1 MVSGENGG
9 WLTVRCCDVITS
21 DNIKSKTINKMRFH
35 LRWLVTV
42 VLTMVCSLGYAQ
54 NDTPEVTLDFTLAT
68 NPWGLK
74 KDVYELG
81 KKTYTYDGL
90 TIEIEGSHCLN
101 NSEAT
106 YFLKCQNGA
115 YVTLPKFNFAVSR
128 IVLEIYS
135 PAKALKNSVYVGSK
149 VVVAAAAG
157 AATCDFAIPEG
168 NQSAGTI
175 YKIHNTGDAVSRIKQ
190 IKIYGQPGSIKTST
204 SISFDGL
211 TDEGITLTDGKT
223 ASGEAFTGYRA
234 VEKDGVA
241 GKVGYEATGD
251 GVADVNASTGD
262 VMVHANVYGTMTVTA
277 TFLPDDMEKY
287 NGSTARYT
295 ITNKEGSRIATTI
308 AFADGVAGMTF
319 EVKDGDTF
327 AGYAATCTPA
337 DARGAIV
344 YKSSN
349 PGVAT
354 VDDAGVVTLGQEYGK
369 TLITAQF
376 KGTDGYGD
384 SEEIGYAIKR
394 VGTYVFH
401 ESFDRCDGKEGW
413 SGFAAKGEWDPAK
426 IDNAWAKKGT
436 VYLGS
441 GCIRI
446 GPDKGSVTTPVIKV
460 DGRAVLTFRAAM
472 WETQKE
478 NTDVVVTISNGDLT
492 YGDNAPAMKVS
503 VTPAKAKWTDYE
515 MEITGTGAFTLTFA
529 NVTNDKNKENNRFF
543 LDEVTV
549 TESAAREIIL
559 DEETDNV
566 IEAEGKANVTLRR
579 TLYDDGWNT
588 LCLPFSLSEA
598 QAKQA
603 FGAGVELR
611 ELEKVESTT
620 LIFRPVTSLTAGVP
634 CLVRPSRVAE
644 DNTYTFSGVQTTVIT
659 ADSRAKDAV
668 GGAISFT
675 GIYSPADVTGWADS
689 HKEYVAFLGAGN
701 KFFRALS
708 GKAMKAFRAF
718 FMVPETT
725 SVSAVK
731 AVIDGVSTDIGELNV
746 DRTGGRVYNLN
757 GQCVGTSLDG
767 LHPGVYI
774 RHGRRVMITK

>member
-1 MVSGENGG
+1 MN
-9 WLTVRCCDVITS
+9 
-21 DNIKSKTINKMRFH
+21 NY
-35 LRWLVTV
+35 LRWLVAVLFATV
-42 VLTMVCSLGYAQ
+42 CNLGYAQ
-54 NDTPEVTLDFTLAT
+54 SNEPEVTLDFTLAS
-68 NPWGLK
+68 NPWQLK
-74 KDVYELG
+74 EGSYEMN
-81 KKTYTYDGL
+81 KKAYTYDGY
-90 TIEIEGSHCLN
+90 TIEIEGSHYLN
-101 NSEAT
+101 KSEST
-106 YFLKCQNGA
+106 YFLQCKDGT

-128 IVLEIYS
+128 IVLEIHT
-135 PAKALKNSVYVGSK
+135 PAKALKNSVYVGNK

-157 AATCDFAIPEG
+157 AATCNFAIPEG

-175 YKIHNTGDAVSRIKQ
+175 YKIHNTGGAVSRIKQ
-190 IKIYGQPGSIKTST
+190 IKIYGQPGSAKTPT

-211 TDEGITLTDGKT
+211 MGEGITLRDGRT

-241 GKVGYEATGD
+241 GKVSYEAKGD

-262 VMVHANVYGTMTVTA
+262 VTVHANVYGTMTVTA
-277 TFLPDDMEKY
+277 TFQPEDKEKY
-287 NGSTARYT
+287 ASSTAQYT

-319 EVKDGDTF
+319 VVKDGDTF

-337 DARGAIV
+337 DAQGVIV

-354 VDDAGVVTLGQEYGK
+354 VDDAGAVTLGQEYGK
-369 TLITAQF
+369 TRITAQF

-384 SEEIGYAIKR
+384 SEEIGYTIKR

-413 SGFAAKGEWDPAK
+413 SGSVALGKWDTSK
-426 IDNAWAKKGT
+426 MDNVWKHAGT

-446 GPDKGSVTTPVIKV
+446 GPAHGSVTTPVIRV
-460 DGRAVLTFRAAM
+460 DGSAVLTFKAAM
-472 WETQKE
+472 WETVNE
-478 NTDVVVTISNGDLT
+478 NPGVVVTISDGSLT
-492 YGDNAPAMKVS
+492 YGDNAPAKKVS
-503 VTPAKAKWTDYE
+503 VTPVKAKWTDYE
-515 MEITGTGAFTLTFA
+515 MVITGTGEFTLTFA
-529 NVTNDKNKENNRFF
+529 NNNNQKNNRFF

-549 TESAAREIIL
+549 TESAARTIAL
-559 DEETDNV
+559 DEEKDNV
-566 IEAEGKANVTLRR
+566 IETEGKANVTLRR

-598 QAKQA
+598 QAKLA
-603 FGAGVELR
+603 FGDGVELR

-620 LIFRPVTSLTAGVP
+620 LIFRPVTSLTAGIP
-634 CLVRPSRVAE
+634 CLIRPSRVAE
-644 DNTYTFSGVQTTVIT
+644 DNTYTFSDVQTTVVT

-675 GIYSPADVTGWADS
+675 GIYSPVDVTGWADS
-689 HKEYVAFLGAGN
+689 HKYVAFLGAGN

-708 GKAMKAFRAF
+708 GKPMKAFRAF
-718 FMVPETT
+718 FIVPETT
-725 SVSAVK
+725 SVAAVK
-731 AVIDGVSTDIGELNV
+731 AVIDGTTTAIGELNV
-746 DRTGGRVYNLN
+746 DGDKTGGRVYNLN

-767 LHPGVYI
+767 LQPGIYI
-774 RHGRRVMITK
+774 QNGKKIVVK

>member
-1 MVSGENGG
+1 MRLRE
-9 WLTVRCCDVITS
+9 TVT
-21 DNIKSKTINKMRFH
+21 
-35 LRWLVTV
+35 
-42 VLTMVCSLGYAQ
+42 
-54 NDTPEVTLDFTLAT
+54 
-68 NPWGLK
+68 
-74 KDVYELG
+74 
-81 KKTYTYDGL
+81 
-90 TIEIEGSHCLN
+90 
-101 NSEAT
+101 
-106 YFLKCQNGA
+106 
-115 YVTLPKFNFAVSR
+115 
-128 IVLEIYS
+128 
-135 PAKALKNSVYVGSK
+135 
-149 VVVAAAAG
+149 
-157 AATCDFAIPEG
+157 
-168 NQSAGTI
+168 
-175 YKIHNTGDAVSRIKQ
+175 
-190 IKIYGQPGSIKTST
+190 
-204 SISFDGL
+204 
-211 TDEGITLTDGKT
+211 
-223 ASGEAFTGYRA
+223 
-234 VEKDGVA
+234 
-241 GKVGYEATGD
+241 
-251 GVADVNASTGD
+251 
-262 VMVHANVYGTMTVTA
+262 VHANVYGTMTVTA
-277 TFLPDDMEKY
+277 TFQPDDKEIY
-287 NGSTARYT
+287 DGSTAQYT
-295 ITNKEGSRIATTI
+295 ITNKEGCRIATTI

-337 DARGAIV
+337 DARGSIV

-376 KGTDGYGD
+376 NGTDGYGD
-384 SEEIGYAIKR
+384 SEEIGYTIKR
-394 VGTYVFH
+394 VGTYIFH

-413 SGFAAKGEWDPAK
+413 SGFVAKGEWDPAK

-472 WETQKE
+472 WDTQKE
-478 NTDVVVTISNGDLT
+478 NTDVVVTISNGELT
-492 YGDNAPAMKVS
+492 YGDNVPAMKVS

-515 MEITGTGAFTLTFA
+515 MVITGTGAFTLTFA
-529 NVTNDKNKENNRFF
+529 NVTNDKNKETNRFF

-566 IEAEGKANVTLRR
+566 IETEGKANVTLRR

-603 FGAGVELR
+603 FGDEVELR
-611 ELEKVESTT
+611 ELEKVEGTT
-620 LIFRPVTSLTAGVP
+620 LIFKVVNGLTAGVP

-644 DNTYTFSGVQTTVIT
+644 DNTYTFSGVQTAVVT

-774 RHGRRVMITK
+774 RHGQRVMITK

>member
-1 MVSGENGG
+1 MN
-9 WLTVRCCDVITS
+9 
-21 DNIKSKTINKMRFH
+21 NY
-35 LRWLVTV
+35 LRWLVAVLFATV
-42 VLTMVCSLGYAQ
+42 CNLGYAQ
-54 NDTPEVTLDFTLAT
+54 SNEPEVTLDFTLAS
-68 NPWGLK
+68 NPWQLK
-74 KDVYELG
+74 EGSYEMN
-81 KKTYTYDGL
+81 KKAYTYDGY
-90 TIEIEGSHCLN
+90 TIEIEGSHYLN
-101 NSEAT
+101 KSEST
-106 YFLKCQNGA
+106 YFLQCKDGT

-128 IVLEIYS
+128 IVLEIHT
-135 PAKALKNSVYVGSK
+135 PAKALKNSVYVGNK

-157 AATCDFAIPEG
+157 AATCNFAIPEG

-175 YKIHNTGDAVSRIKQ
+175 YKIHNTGGAVSRIKQ
-190 IKIYGQPGSIKTST
+190 IKIYGQPGSAKTPT

-211 TDEGITLTDGKT
+211 MGEGITLRDGRT

-241 GKVGYEATGD
+241 GKVSYEAKGD

-262 VMVHANVYGTMTVTA
+262 VTVHANVYGTMTVTA
-277 TFLPDDMEKY
+277 TFQPEDKEKY
-287 NGSTARYT
+287 ASSTAQYT

-319 EVKDGDTF
+319 VVKDGDTF

-337 DARGAIV
+337 DAQGVIV

-354 VDDAGVVTLGQEYGK
+354 VDDAGAVTLGQEYGK
-369 TLITAQF
+369 TRITAQF

-384 SEEIGYAIKR
+384 SEEIGYTIKR

-413 SGFAAKGEWDPAK
+413 SGSVALGKWDTSK
-426 IDNAWAKKGT
+426 MDNVWKHAGT

-446 GPDKGSVTTPVIKV
+446 GPAHGSVTTPVIRV
-460 DGRAVLTFRAAM
+460 DGSAVLTFKAAM
-472 WETQKE
+472 WETVNE
-478 NTDVVVTISNGDLT
+478 NPGVVVTISDGSLT
-492 YGDNAPAMKVS
+492 YGDNAPAKKVS
-503 VTPAKAKWTDYE
+503 VTPVKAKWTDYE
-515 MEITGTGAFTLTFA
+515 MVITGTGEFTLTFA
-529 NVTNDKNKENNRFF
+529 NNNNQKNNRFF

-549 TESAAREIIL
+549 TESAARTIAL
-559 DEETDNV
+559 DEEKDNA
-566 IEAEGKANVTLRR
+566 IETEGKANVTLRR

-598 QAKQA
+598 QAKLA
-603 FGAGVELR
+603 FGDGVELR

-620 LIFRPVTSLTAGVP
+620 LIFRPVTSLTAGIP
-634 CLVRPSRVAE
+634 CLIRPSRVAE
-644 DNTYTFSGVQTTVIT
+644 DNTYTFSDVQTTVVT

-675 GIYSPADVTGWADS
+675 GIYSPVDVTGWADS
-689 HKEYVAFLGAGN
+689 HKYVAFLGAGN

-708 GKAMKAFRAF
+708 GKPMKAFRAF
-718 FMVPETT
+718 FIVPETT
-725 SVSAVK
+725 SVAAVK
-731 AVIDGVSTDIGELNV
+731 AVIDGTTTAIGELNV
-746 DRTGGRVYNLN
+746 DGDKTGGRVYNLN

-767 LHPGVYI
+767 LQPGIYI
-774 RHGRRVMITK
+774 QNGKKIVVK

>member
-1 MVSGENGG
+1 
-9 WLTVRCCDVITS
+9 
-21 DNIKSKTINKMRFH
+21 MRFH

-106 YFLKCQNGA
+106 YFLKCQDGA

-128 IVLEIYS
+128 IVLEIYT

-149 VVVAAAAG
+149 VVVAAASG

-175 YKIHNTGDAVSRIKQ
+175 YRIHNTGGAVSRIKQ
-190 IKIYGQPGSIKTST
+190 IKIYGQPGSTKTST

-211 TDEGITLTDGKT
+211 TGEGITLTDGKT
-223 ASGEAFTGYRA
+223 ASGEEFTCYRA

-241 GKVGYEATGD
+241 GKVSYEATGD

-262 VMVHANVYGTMTVTA
+262 VTVHANVYGTMSVTA
-277 TFLPDDMEKY
+277 TFQPDDKEKY
-287 NGSTARYT
+287 DGSTAQYT

-337 DARGAIV
+337 DARGSIV

-384 SEEIGYAIKR
+384 SEEIGYTIKR

-413 SGFAAKGEWDPAK
+413 SGYAAKGEWDPAK
-426 IDNAWAKKGT
+426 IDNEWMKKGA

-460 DGRAVLTFRAAM
+460 DGRAVLAFRAAM
-472 WETQKE
+472 WQTQKE
-478 NTDVVVTISNGDLT
+478 NTDVVVTISNGELT

-515 MEITGTGAFTLTFA
+515 MVITGTGAFTLTFA
-529 NVTNDKNKENNRFF
+529 NVTNDKNKETNRFF

-579 TLYDDGWNT
+579 TLYVDGWNT
-588 LCLPFSLSEA
+588 LSLPFSLSEA

-603 FGAGVELR
+603 FGDGVELR
-611 ELEKVESTT
+611 ELEKVEGST
-620 LIFRPVTSLTAGVP
+620 LIFKVVNRLTAGVP

-644 DNTYTFSGVQTTVIT
+644 DNTYTFSGVQTAVVT

-757 GQCVGTSLDG
+757 GQCVGTNLDG

-774 RHGRRVMITK
+774 RHGQRVMITK